1 MIKIIENNGIVLL
14 YLAVLS
20 ILIYTIYLVFYNW
33 YIEKRLNKKIKKLRV
48 FEPIK
53 WIHFASIP
61 LTILYLISQTVM
73 MVYTTES
80 NKDALNLLKSYTP
93 VIEDVYVQKN
103 VEHAYVS
110 TYRDIIIEIEVSM
123 DQYSTYNNQI
133 SFPSVVLLIN
143 DSSYEIKDVTF
154 ENKMNITDNTALNLK
169 VPFPETL
176 KSEGVYEIHLLSL
189 EVYYIEHK
197 VYKSFSVESSPFS
210 IELID
215 EETYQLD
222 FILGDIVLGTVELEV
237 GMSLAMFWSEN
248 PNHQTHLEQRV
259 NYYVTYVNDL
269 IQGLHILFENKWEF
283 NGDVQISDIIFDDY
297 EVYPIVNNL
306 EDISEDISLE
316 LISTNGIDN
325 PYRNNDLKVS
335 LGEETLLSWAPI
347 RDHAF
352 TYKTVIKSDSN
363 EYIDIKG
370 YNAITGLKPGS
381 TEIVVE
387 INLGFLKI
395 EKTIEIEVIPY
406 KAFYN
411 IRGEVVYLKYDLDTN
426 KIIEPLDAPSSH
438 VIDAFNIDSEQHGY
452 YNAMDIMPHI
462 SDFLIIDTV
471 GIYDIVLVI
480 YDTTF
485 SKDVIRINHDTY
497 NPLTNTLTITKG
509 QTDRILFDIN
519 FDLLTEVEEQYF
531 SRVDTYH
538 RGGSLSKYEAGNTYS
553 ITLYIVLDGYYT
565 IGKVINLEVI

>member
-143 DSSYEIKDVTF
+143 NSSYEIKDVTF

-176 KSEGVYEIHLLSL
+176 KSEGVYEIRLLSL

-237 GMSLAMFWSEN
+237 GMSLAMFWSKN
-248 PNHQTHLEQRV
+248 PNHKTHLEQRV

-306 EDISEDISLE
+306 EDISEDISFE

-335 LGEETLLSWAPI
+335 LGEETLLSWTPI

-426 KIIEPLDAPSSH
+426 KIIEPLDALSSH

-452 YNAMDIMPHI
+452 YNAMDIRPHI